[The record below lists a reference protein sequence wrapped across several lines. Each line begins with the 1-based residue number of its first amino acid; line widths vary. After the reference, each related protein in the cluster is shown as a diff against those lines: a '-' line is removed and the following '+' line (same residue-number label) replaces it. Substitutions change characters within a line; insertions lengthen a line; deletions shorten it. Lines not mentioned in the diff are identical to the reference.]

1 VWRARP
7 PRHPRLL
14 ARARQGH
21 LQPELRIVTSYDH
34 RWLLDLAREWQALVF
49 FHRYPDGSWK
59 AFLMPFRFKAAN

>member
-1 VWRARP
+1 M
-7 PRHPRLL
+7 
-14 ARARQGH
+14 
-21 LQPELRIVTSYDH
+21 TSYDH